1 MLIVYSGFS
10 AQILSSEI
18 QILSEIWRYRCRVR
32 YRACET
38 SEIVAI
44 VYTADHLAALEL
56 ELL

>member
-1 MLIVYSGFS
+1 MVYSGYS